1 MKKFFIF
8 LFLIFFLGCSSVQK
22 DIYVNNLKKSSIKV
36 LPFKNLSQTPYA
48 GIKAMDIIKGVLRSK
63 GFKIVDNNSSANY
76 FLYGRVI
83 EWRYKVGIDG
93 EPAVS
98 VYIEI
103 KDKNSTLVYS
113 GIASKSC
120 FGNKSLSVCA
130 QEMMEDI
137 F

>member
-1 MKKFFIF
+1 MKKILLFVF
-8 LFLIFFLGCSSVQK
+8 LLFAIGCSSVQK
-22 DIYVNNLKKSSIKV
+22 DIYINNLKKSSIKV

-48 GIKAMDIIKGVLRSK
+48 GIKAMNIAKGVLRAK
-63 GFKIVDNNSSANY
+63 GFNVVDNNSLANY
-76 FLYGRVI
+76 FLYGKVI

-98 VYIEI
+98 LYIEI
-103 KDKNSTLVYS
+103 KDKNSTLIYS

-120 FGNKSLSVCA
+120 FGNKSLGVCA
-130 QEMMEDI
+130 QEVMEDI